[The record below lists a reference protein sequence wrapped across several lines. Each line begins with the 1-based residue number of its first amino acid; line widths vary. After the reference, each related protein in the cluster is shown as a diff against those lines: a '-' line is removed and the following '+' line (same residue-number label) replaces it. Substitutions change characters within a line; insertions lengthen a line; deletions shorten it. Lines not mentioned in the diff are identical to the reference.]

1 MCYILLRHFVLYS
14 AKEILFCF
22 HLMPR
27 HLNKNPSNLVIIE
40 KVGLSGINIIH
51 SIEIAAKILAAS
63 LWVNELLPRVPPKE
77 GEKGENIRWVLGSNK
92 TVCYGRRF
100 LSRMKDFFPKERHR
114 FFTQKQKK
122 LVYYFYHTIRQL
134 IFFSLHIS
142 SC

>member
-1 MCYILLRHFVLYS
+1 MKPAIIHYTDFYTQILSTVGIMYNYNRDKLSIIKMLYLAANNVLFVLYFIASFCVYS

-77 GEKGENIRWVLGSNK
+77 GEKGENIR
-92 TVCYGRRF
+92 
-100 LSRMKDFFPKERHR
+100 
-114 FFTQKQKK
+114 
-122 LVYYFYHTIRQL
+122 
-134 IFFSLHIS
+134 
-142 SC
+142 